1 MQDLASISENVE
13 TQKKKRAEYAGYSL
27 GHWPMWANWALVAV
41 KVRETEDKAQ
51 GCPKMG
57 L

>member
-13 TQKKKRAEYAGYSL
+13 TQRKKRAEYTGYSL
-27 GHWPMWANWALVAV
+27 GHWPMWANWALVGV